1 MPQTLRLAG
10 SRAVAH
16 VTSRDTP
23 RPPLFR
29 DDDGWPCLRAIPG
42 PVVGHEEVGVAGA
55 KMGCR
60 IARSDPKIS
69 QDLTLK
75 SPYLLK
81 SPYARPP
88 CKAVKGWY
96 TEARVLDLVFILA
109 FQVLPMAVASNL
121 FGEVIHARA
130 ATTA

>member
-1 MPQTLRLAG
+1 MPQTHRLAG

-69 QDLTLK
+69 STKISLTLRSTTSVPERK
-75 SPYLLK
+75 N
-81 SPYARPP
+81 ARPP
-88 CKAVKGWY
+88 NKAVKGWY
-96 TEARVLDLVFILA
+96 TVRPTYLTLFSSLYPQRFRWPWLLISFAR
-109 FQVLPMAVASNL
+109 
-121 FGEVIHARA
+121 
-130 ATTA
+130 

>member
-1 MPQTLRLAG
+1 MALGSGLAITQQMGQSIIMPQTLRLAG
-10 SRAVAH
+10 SYAVAH

-29 DDDGWPCLRAIPG
+29 DDDGWPRLRAIPG
-42 PVVGHEEVGVAGA
+42 PVVGYEEVGVAGV
-55 KMGCR
+55 KIWCW
-60 IARSDPKIS
+60 IARPDPKI
-69 QDLTLK
+69 L
-75 SPYLLK
+75 
-81 SPYARPP
+81 
-88 CKAVKGWY
+88 
-96 TEARVLDLVFILA
+96 